1 MCIRDR
7 CGYDGVWFVFIF
19 ISSFCF
25 HGLKMVS
32 IKCLWQ
38 YFSVQGNDYFT
49 VDGEGNVTV
58 NRDLSSKFSQMEII
72 NFKIVARDLGGLSA
86 TATISII
93 FPEVCTPYPSTS
105 EQNIN
110 SPTKTTKKKFYSSIW
125 MILYLFLNKTEN
137 ISCPWY
143 FLVSIIVAIVCC
155 FVTDDND
162 VDDHDR
168 TAARVL
174 GRPSQCRLAGVRIRG
189 FGSFDSVY
197 RCHFHK
203 TLSRMF

>member
-1 MCIRDR
+1 MIILL
-7 CGYDGVWFVFIF
+7 YFI
-19 ISSFCF
+19 ICF
-25 HGLKMVS
+25 HGFKIAS

-72 NFKIVARDLGGLSA
+72 NFKIVARDLGGLSG

-110 SPTKTTKKKFYSSIW
+110 SPTKTTKIF
-125 MILYLFLNKTEN
+125 LLFNMDDPLF
-137 ISCPWY
+137 IS
-143 FLVSIIVAIVCC
+143 
-155 FVTDDND
+155 
-162 VDDHDR
+162 
-168 TAARVL
+168 
-174 GRPSQCRLAGVRIRG
+174 
-189 FGSFDSVY
+189 
-197 RCHFHK
+197 
-203 TLSRMF
+203 

>member
-1 MCIRDR
+1 M
-7 CGYDGVWFVFIF
+7 V
-19 ISSFCF
+19 
-25 HGLKMVS
+25 LKIVS

-38 YFSVQGNDYFT
+38 YFSVQGNDYFA

-110 SPTKTTKKKFYSSIW
+110 SPTKTTKKNIYSSIW

-137 ISCPWY
+137 IPCPWY
-143 FLVSIIVAIVCC
+143 FLVSIIVAIVYC

-162 VDDHDR
+162 VDDHDW

-174 GRPSQCRLAGVRIRG
+174 GGPSQCRLVGVRIRG
-189 FGSFDSVY
+189 SGSFDSVH
-197 RCHFHK
+197 RCHLHK

>member
-1 MCIRDR
+1 
-7 CGYDGVWFVFIF
+7 
-19 ISSFCF
+19 
-25 HGLKMVS
+25 
-32 IKCLWQ
+32 
-38 YFSVQGNDYFT
+38 
-49 VDGEGNVTV
+49 
-58 NRDLSSKFSQMEII
+58 
-72 NFKIVARDLGGLSA
+72 
-86 TATISII
+86 
-93 FPEVCTPYPSTS
+93 
-105 EQNIN
+105 
-110 SPTKTTKKKFYSSIW
+110 

-143 FLVSIIVAIVCC
+143 YLVSIIVAIICC

-174 GRPSQCRLAGVRIRG
+174 GGPSQCRLAGVRIRG

-197 RCHFHK
+197 RCHLHK